1 MLKKRQKRKQQK
13 KFLSKDTKIMC
24 WKEKKNLTWN
34 RSVLYLDFKLHFSIK
49 RYFERKI
56 CVGGKKTTQNWNQS
70 NFLFFFFF
78 PSQISSFLRLTDFL
92 LFFFSSKHSI
102 QLQDCPL
109 QLMIKVILPV
119 FFPLQETGRRIL
131 IKSM

>member
-56 CVGGKKTTQNWNQS
+56 CVGGKKNTQNWNQS

-78 PSQISSFLRLTDFL
+78 LLRYPHFWGWQIFFF
-92 LFFFSSKHSI
+92 FFFSSKHSI

>member
-13 KFLSKDTKIMC
+13 KFLSKDTKNMC

-34 RSVLYLDFKLHFSIK
+34 RSVLYLDFKLLFSIK

-70 NFLFFFFF
+70 NFLFFFF

>member
-34 RSVLYLDFKLHFSIK
+34 RSVLYLDFKLLFSIK

-70 NFLFFFFF
+70 NFLFFFF
-78 PSQISSFLRLTDFL
+78 SFSDILIFEADRFSFF
-92 LFFFSSKHSI
+92 FFFSSKHSI

>member
-70 NFLFFFFF
+70 NFLFFFF